1 MRTLTFIVKP
11 WIREMRVTR
20 TIAVL
25 IGIFLICLPTF
36 AQVSQ
41 GRILGSV
48 LDQSGG
54 VVAGATVSV
63 MDVARGVTRPLVSD
77 SAGEFQAPGLIPGT
91 YTVRV
96 EAKGFKVVDRQ
107 NVVVEVGRDVR
118 VDVELQPGDQNQTVT
133 VTEAIPVINTSN
145 AELGGTVE
153 EVQMAELPVAG
164 RQYYHILNFQPGML
178 AIPGGDSIGYASN
191 GGRVSN
197 SMWMFDGVDETE
209 MWSGTGPVAGQRQAS
224 IMPIDAIEG
233 VNVIQ
238 NPGAEYGWRVGAI
251 VNMGVKSGTNSIHG
265 SGYFFDRNAIFDA
278 KNGFLTDSP
287 KQEDTVKDFGV
298 SVGGPIKKDK
308 LFYFLS
314 YEGEY
319 FAVGNP
325 YTQFEPTMQAGI
337 GPSLSFPDAIAALNA
352 HSVAPSSLS
361 LALAGCTA
369 AGTCDPTKGVF
380 GAFPANGV
388 KAFAFNDQG
397 YSHNGVAK
405 VDYHINDKNSLNF
418 EYYAGEGDEYT
429 PGSIQ
434 NYWAEGS
441 PQLSEVG
448 RAVWIWTPNTRWVN
462 QARFGSDVNGG
473 PVLPEECVRNLGQ
486 PDYAAAFGYT
496 SGTAG
501 NPPACSGKAFSPI
514 TIGAFDTL
522 GNDTGGTTTFIT
534 HYSGMD
540 TVSYTRGKHLIKFGG
555 EMHFIHFKGFGK
567 LNNLIGQTDFGGGA
581 IPDAYPGASP
591 LEDFLAGQP
600 DSGSLLIGSSP
611 LHIHQNRYAGFIQD
625 DWRVLPRLTIN
636 LGLRYEYQGPIKSR
650 ENRLGN
656 FDPSTPSGLVQET
669 GDHALY
675 TTSHKGF
682 GPRLG
687 LVWDV
692 NGKGTTVIRAG
703 GSILDDNIINFNDL
717 LHTVFGAALQII
729 PTGWN
734 LINADGSV
742 VSPKPGNVDVGTVNL
757 TGGSGGQLTW
767 QQNTPI
773 FNSASATLACGD
785 NSNGAAPC
793 TLNVIN
799 PHLRQSYV
807 STWTLAFEHAFTSS
821 LALEVAYVANH
832 GTALA
837 GVIDVNQPALGNKG
851 GTAELK
857 RRPYFSQYAYF
868 GQIRK
873 YTPGLSSSY
882 NGLQVSLN
890 EHVWRGLNF
899 SAGYTYSHALDD
911 VSSISSFNAFDN
923 SNPGLNYGNS
933 TTDIRHHFTFTG
945 TYEIPGKKSPGQL
958 LEGWRISSTLDV
970 MSAFP
975 FGAIDS
981 TDDLSGTGEKT
992 DRWNLVG
999 PASAFKAGTPVP
1011 LPCFGVQI
1019 PDPANPGK
1027 FINSKFAASG
1037 VCTIE
1042 PSVAAMPQMCQQIA
1056 ANEATNPN
1064 ATGALATGTL
1074 ALGGGTSNQL
1084 PSELGCYF
1092 TGNSAIVPP
1101 AQGTFGDMARNLLRA
1116 SPFHEWDATVTK
1128 VIKIKERYSVEIRL
1142 DVYNVLNSV
1151 LFEIPSASSN
1161 INPASPSQ
1169 FGVATGTISS
1179 SGTVTRS
1186 GAPRNM
1192 FIGAKFIF

>member
-1 MRTLTFIVKP
+1 MDSLTHNVQLSICAKRAIPVL
-11 WIREMRVTR
+11 
-20 TIAVL
+20 AVL
-25 IGIFLICLPTF
+25 IGMFLSCLPSS

-41 GRILGSV
+41 GRILGSIT
-48 LDQSGG
+48 DQSGG

-63 MDVARGVTRPLVSD
+63 IDVARGVTRPLVSD
-77 SAGEFQAPGLIPGT
+77 SAGEFQAPGLTPGT

-96 EAKGFKVVDRQ
+96 EAMGFKVVERQ

-118 VDVELQPGDQNQTVT
+118 VDLELQPGAQNQTVT

-153 EVQMAELPVAG
+153 EVQMAELPIAG
-164 RQYYHILNFQPGML
+164 RQYYHLLNFQPGML

-251 VNMGVKSGTNSIHG
+251 VNMGVKSGTNSVHG
-265 SGYFFDRNAIFDA
+265 STYFFDRNAIFDA

-325 YTQFEPTMQAGI
+325 YTQFEPTMQAGP
-337 GPSLSFPDAIAALNA
+337 GSGLSFPDAINELNA
-352 HSVAPSSLS
+352 HNVALSPLS
-361 LALAGCTA
+361 LALAGCTS

-380 GAFPANGV
+380 GSFPANGN

-397 YSHNGVAK
+397 YSHNGVGK
-405 VDYHINDKNSLNF
+405 IDYHINDKHALNF
-418 EYYAGEGDEYT
+418 EYYAGVGDEYS

-448 RAVWIWTPNTRWVN
+448 RAVWIWTPNSRWVN
-462 QARFGSDVNGG
+462 QARFGNDINGG

-486 PDYAAAFGYT
+486 PDYASAFGYT
-496 SGTAG
+496 PGTAG
-501 NPPACSGKAFSPI
+501 NPSSCAGKAFSPI
-514 TIGAFDTL
+514 TIGNFDTL

-540 TVSYTRGKHLIKFGG
+540 TVSYTHGKHLIKFGG

-567 LNNLIGQTDFGGGA
+567 LNNLIGQTDFGNQA
-581 IPDAYPGASP
+581 IPDITLGPGGPSGTA
-591 LEDFLAGQP
+591 LEDFLAGSP
-600 DSGSLLIGSSP
+600 DSGALLIGSSP
-611 LHIHQNRYAGFIQD
+611 LHVRQNRYAGFIQD

-636 LGLRYEYQGPIKSR
+636 LGLRYEYQTPIKSR

-669 GDHALY
+669 SDHALY
-675 TTSHKGF
+675 STSHKGF

-687 LVWDV
+687 FVWDV

-703 GSILDDNIINFNDL
+703 GSIIDDNIINFNDL

-729 PTGWN
+729 PTGWD
-734 LINADGSV
+734 LINADGSI

-757 TGGSGGQLTW
+757 IGGAGGQLTW

-773 FNSASATLACGD
+773 FNSASATLACGN

-807 STWTLAFEHAFTSS
+807 STWTLAFEHAFTGN
-821 LALEVAYVANH
+821 LALEVAYVGNH
-832 GTALA
+832 GTDLA
-837 GVIDVNQPALGNKG
+837 GVIDVNQPALGIKG
-851 GTAELK
+851 GTNELK
-857 RRPYFSQYAYF
+857 RRPYNSQFAYF

-890 EHVWRGLNF
+890 ERVWRGLNF

-923 SNPGLNYGNS
+923 SSPGLNYGNS

-945 TYEIPGKKSPGQL
+945 TYEIPGKKFPGQL

-975 FGAIDS
+975 FGAIDN
-981 TDDLSGTGEKT
+981 TDDFSGTGEKT

-1011 LPCFGVQI
+1011 LPCFGVT
-1019 PDPANPGK
+1019 G
-1027 FINSKFAASG
+1027 SKFATSG
-1037 VCTIE
+1037 VCTVE
-1042 PSVAAMPQMCQQIA
+1042 SSVASMPQLCQTV
-1056 ANEATNPN
+1056 ATNEPTNPTLPAGTKN
-1064 ATGALATGTL
+1064 ATGIQALT
-1074 ALGGGTSNQL
+1074 NF
-1084 PSELGCYF
+1084 GCYF
-1092 TGNSAIVPP
+1092 AGNSAIVPP

-1128 VIKIKERYSVEIRL
+1128 EIKIKERYSVEIRL

-1151 LFEIPSASSN
+1151 DFEIPSASSN